1 MTLAAKTVPGWRRIV
16 TPQIFP
22 PVLVDPERGNTRKGI
37 TMRQGRII
45 LADKHSNMLA
55 GIRRLL
61 EDEVETV
68 LMVTDE
74 ISLNHALE
82 YHNPDVVVADL
93 SLPISTSTNIAWMLK
108 EKFPNVKVII
118 LSLHDEK
125 AVMDDVM
132 AAGVEG
138 FVLKHRAVVDL
149 IPAIRGVLQGGKYI
163 SPHIT

>member
-1 MTLAAKTVPGWRRIV
+1 M
-16 TPQIFP
+16 
-22 PVLVDPERGNTRKGI
+22 
-37 TMRQGRII
+37 TMRQGCIV
-45 LADKHSNMLA
+45 LADKHSSMLA

-61 EDEVETV
+61 EDEAETV
-68 LMVTDE
+68 LMVADE
-74 ISLNHALE
+74 SSLNEVLQHFT
-82 YHNPDVVVADL
+82 PDVVVADL
-93 SLPISTSTNIAWMLK
+93 SLPISTKTNIAWVLK

-163 SPHIT
+163 SPDIT

>member
-1 MTLAAKTVPGWRRIV
+1 
-16 TPQIFP
+16 
-22 PVLVDPERGNTRKGI
+22 
-37 TMRQGRII
+37 MRQGRIV

-61 EDEVETV
+61 QDEAETV
-68 LMVTDE
+68 LMVADE
-74 ISLNHALE
+74 ISLNEVLQHF
-82 YHNPDVVVADL
+82 NPDVVVADL
-93 SLPISTSTNIAWMLK
+93 SLPISTETNIAWVLK
-108 EKFPNVKVII
+108 KKFPNVKVII

>member
-1 MTLAAKTVPGWRRIV
+1 MRHGRIV
-16 TPQIFP
+16 
-22 PVLVDPERGNTRKGI
+22 
-37 TMRQGRII
+37 
-45 LADKHSNMLA
+45 LADKHSNVLA

-61 EDEVETV
+61 EDEAETV
-68 LMVTDE
+68 LMVADE
-74 ISLNHALE
+74 SSLNEVLQHF
-82 YHNPDVVVADL
+82 NPDVVVADL
-93 SLPISTSTNIAWMLK
+93 SLPISTKTNIAWVLK

>member
-1 MTLAAKTVPGWRRIV
+1 
-16 TPQIFP
+16 
-22 PVLVDPERGNTRKGI
+22 
-37 TMRQGRII
+37 MRQGRIV

-68 LMVTDE
+68 LMVADE
-74 ISLNHALE
+74 ISLNEVLQHF
-82 YHNPDVVVADL
+82 NPDVVVADL
-93 SLPISTSTNIAWMLK
+93 SLPISTKTNIAWVLK

-138 FVLKHRAVVDL
+138 FVLKHRAVIDL
-149 IPAIRGVLQGGKYI
+149 IPAIREVLQGGKYI
-163 SPHIT
+163 SPDMS